1 MRGEV
6 NPQRGMFSYVDLEAR
21 VPSSH
26 PIRKIRGV
34 VDKALKTLSPEFD
47 QYYSEFGRV
56 SIPPEMLLRAQ
67 FLQIFYSIR
76 SERQLV
82 ERIDYDLLFR
92 WFVGMGI
99 DDVVWNHSTFSKNR
113 DRVLSATIAERLFEE
128 IKKQAYA
135 KRLMSRDHFSV
146 DGTLIDASASMKSF
160 VPKDPPAKKT
170 KDQGG
175 QGGSGGKRSRNAE
188 ADFRNQKRSNET
200 HQSTTDPDARLFK
213 KSAGSGARLC
223 MMGHIVTENRNG
235 MIVEA
240 SVTTAGTSKEWDAA
254 LEMLGKLSKRPG
266 RTVGADKGYDTKRF
280 VQGCRELE
288 FTAHVA
294 ARKTRSAL
302 DGRTTSTQAYQVSQ
316 IKRKRV
322 EEPFGWMKNIG
333 SIRKCAY
340 RGLEKTRAMMLLN
353 CTAFNVIRMSAEC

>member
-1 MRGEV
+1 
-6 NPQRGMFSYVDLEAR
+6 MFSYVDLESR
-21 VPSSH
+21 VPEAH
-26 PIRKIRGV
+26 PIRKIRRV
-34 VDKALKTLSPEFD
+34 VDKALKAVSPEFD

-92 WFVGMGI
+92 GFVGMGI
-99 DDVVWNHSTFSKNR
+99 DDPVWNHSTFSKNR
-113 DRVLSATIAERLFEE
+113 DRVLSTSIAERLFEE

-170 KDQGG
+170 NDQD
-175 QGGSGGKRSRNAE
+175 GSSGKRQRNAE
-188 ADFRNQKRSNET
+188 ADFKNQKRSNET
-200 HQSTTDPDARLFK
+200 HQSTTDTDARLFK

-240 SVTTAGTSKEWDAA
+240 TVTKAGTSQEWNAG

-280 VQGCRELE
+280 VQGCRDLK

-294 ARKTRSAL
+294 ARKARSAV
-302 DGRTTSTQAYQVSQ
+302 DARTTSTPAYQVSQ
-316 IKRKRV
+316 VKRKRV
-322 EEPFGWMKNIG
+322 EEPFGWMKTVG
-333 SIRKCAY
+333 SIRKSAY
-340 RGLEKTRAMMLLN
+340 RGLDKTRAVMLLN
-353 CTAFNVIRMSAEC
+353 CSAFNIIRMTSEC